1 MNFSKKIVISIFI
14 ILTLFTIA
22 NIIIFVV
29 TGSEPETLI
38 DKVFGF
44 FAVEGGALALIK
56 MSKTKHQK
64 DKNESEENED
74 EHNQPDPDN

>member
-1 MNFSKKIVISIFI
+1 MNFSKKIVISIFV

-38 DKVFGF
+38 DKVFDF
-44 FAVEGGALALIK
+44 FAVEGGALAFIK
-56 MSKTKHQK
+56 MCKTK
-64 DKNESEENED
+64 NEAKKTETKTKRGKKK
-74 EHNQPDPDN
+74 